1 MRLQNVLKHWGCWS
15 VGDESITAN
24 LPNVRHLGATEHP
37 FLSNARGPE
46 LAVDGNKNGFGEM
59 YLSQTVSILSEGAC
73 IAYMESTV
81 VDISILPPS
90 FKPVSLFLS
99 RIYYILKTPKQV
111 FFNPIKYIL
120 TSFTTLYLLFYNYT
134 FFV

>member
-1 MRLQNVLKHWGCWS
+1 MFNYSVHQLTAKEASDVATYMSIRNVWENNASHYTCGGGGVNHQGISSGRSSHTFNMQSGVSMRLQNVLKHWGCWS

-59 YLSQTVSILSEGAC
+59 YLSQTVSI
-73 IAYMESTV
+73 
-81 VDISILPPS
+81 
-90 FKPVSLFLS
+90 
-99 RIYYILKTPKQV
+99 
-111 FFNPIKYIL
+111 
-120 TSFTTLYLLFYNYT
+120 
-134 FFV
+134 

>member
-59 YLSQTVSILSEGAC
+59 YLSQTVSISSE
-73 IAYMESTV
+73 
-81 VDISILPPS
+81 SIEAKERASQMKALQLRSP
-90 FKPVSLFLS
+90 
-99 RIYYILKTPKQV
+99 
-111 FFNPIKYIL
+111 
-120 TSFTTLYLLFYNYT
+120 LL
-134 FFV
+134 